1 MYILLSPAKK
11 MRQQPDLLECRGLPA
26 FSADA
31 AKLLAALQS
40 MTLPQLQRLWR
51 CSDALAQRS
60 FALLQGADVAAARTP
75 ALLAYDGI
83 QYQYLSPLSL
93 PDDAVEYLQQHLRI
107 LSGLYGVLR
116 PLDAVI
122 PYRLEMQ
129 AQLCVGGAPD
139 LYAYWGDRIARS
151 LCAGAPLID
160 LASRESSRSVL
171 PHLPPDVRVI
181 TCTFAQQV
189 DDRLLE
195 RATLCKMARGEMARY
210 LALNRVQDERELR
223 GFRELGF
230 AYSPVHSD
238 ENHYVF
244 IKGGPSPC

>member
-1 MYILLSPAKK
+1 M
-11 MRQQPDLLECRGLPA
+11 
-26 FSADA
+26 
-31 AKLLAALQS
+31 
-40 MTLPQLQRLWR
+40 
-51 CSDALAQRS
+51 
-60 FALLQGADVAAARTP
+60 
-75 ALLAYDGI
+75 
-83 QYQYLSPLSL
+83 
-93 PDDAVEYLQQHLRI
+93 
-107 LSGLYGVLR
+107 
-116 PLDAVI
+116 
-122 PYRLEMQ
+122 
-129 AQLCVGGAPD
+129 
-139 LYAYWGDRIARS
+139 
-151 LCAGAPLID
+151 
-160 LASRESSRSVL
+160 L

>member
-151 LCAGAPLID
+151 KPYPDIYEAACRGLDVPPQDAFAIEDSYNGIRAAAAAGIRPVMVPD
-160 LASRESSRSVL
+160 L
-171 PHLPPDVRVI
+171 LPPTDEMRALCHGI
-181 TCTFAQQV
+181 FPDLTAFRGFLAQQ
-189 DDRLLE
+189 
-195 RATLCKMARGEMARY
+195 
-210 LALNRVQDERELR
+210 
-223 GFRELGF
+223 F
-230 AYSPVHSD
+230 
-238 ENHYVF
+238 
-244 IKGGPSPC
+244 PS